1 MAVRVWIHL
10 TEHHEHEHNHESLEH
25 GHGHTSMFIVNTLM
39 TLRGI
44 GRSLML
50 IGMCMRKSDISI
62 YITQIFIIE
71 KLTYTRSS

>member
-1 MAVRVWIHL
+1 
-10 TEHHEHEHNHESLEH
+10 
-25 GHGHTSMFIVNTLM
+25 MFIVNTLM